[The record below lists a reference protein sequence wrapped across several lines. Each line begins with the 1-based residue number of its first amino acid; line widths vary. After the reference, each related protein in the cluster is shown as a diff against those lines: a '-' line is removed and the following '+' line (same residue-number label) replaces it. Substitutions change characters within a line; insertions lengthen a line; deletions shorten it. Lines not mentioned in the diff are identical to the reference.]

1 MEDKMSTTMH
11 PLTNNEYQAL
21 LDLYNNNVPNDFYAY
36 NDTYYQ
42 MFGSEGV
49 SGKELISRFN

>member
-1 MEDKMSTTMH
+1 MSKVSTTMQ
-11 PLTNNEYQAL
+11 PLTNTEYQAL
-21 LDLYNNNVPNDFYAY
+21 LDIYNNNVPNDFYAY

-49 SGKELISRFN
+49 SGATLISRFN

>member
-1 MEDKMSTTMH
+1 MPKVSTTMH

-21 LDLYNNNVPNDFYAY
+21 LDIYNDNVPNDFYAY

>member
-1 MEDKMSTTMH
+1 MSKVSTTMH
-11 PLTNNEYQAL
+11 PLSNTEYQAL
-21 LDLYNNNVPNDFYAY
+21 LDIYNNNVPNDFYAY